1 MKRCV
6 MLVAVKTQTQA
17 QSWNQRAS
25 DDDSMFCCT
34 VYAHLLVADQV
45 ADEQRHVRV
54 GIFVNGAILRRSK

>member
-6 MLVAVKTQTQA
+6 MLVAVKTQA

-54 GIFVNGAILRRSK
+54 RIFVNGAIPRRSK

>member
-6 MLVAVKTQTQA
+6 MLVAVKTQA

-25 DDDSMFCCT
+25 DDDPTFCCS

-54 GIFVNGAILRRSK
+54 GIFVNGAIPRRSK